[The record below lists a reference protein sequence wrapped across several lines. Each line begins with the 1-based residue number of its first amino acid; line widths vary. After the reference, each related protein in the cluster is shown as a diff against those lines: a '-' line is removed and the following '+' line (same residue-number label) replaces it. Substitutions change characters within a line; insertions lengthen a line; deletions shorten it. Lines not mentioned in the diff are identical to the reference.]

1 VPLSLARFLN
11 VTFAL
16 LISCQAAIAAEA
28 EFYAQCRKLLPVA
41 DDFARECQQRARPFS
56 RTFYPSGGSRGEVE
70 SYSAHFKTLDTPSK
84 FVLGC
89 VLDFKH
95 KLSFVGLYFTARPLD
110 MARFN
115 DYQIAFIDPDD
126 NVGLQIDGVR
136 HTLVAARQFVTDVI
150 PPRIKGR
157 PQNCEDPHIETI
169 NGSDATALVHFRQV
183 GENLM
188 EFCNGDYCRTVKY
201 STFGLHATPIIYDF
215 YDLFVIDSAGV
226 LMLKEDYFKRA
237 CASWKGDTTSIYNVI
252 YEMCPKAN

>member
-1 VPLSLARFLN
+1 M
-11 VTFAL
+11 
-16 LISCQAAIAAEA
+16 SCQAALTAEP
-28 EFYAQCRKLLPVA
+28 EFYAQCHKLLPVA

-56 RTFYPSGGSRGEVE
+56 RTFFPSGGSRGEVE
-70 SYSAHFKTLDTPSK
+70 SYSAHFKPLDAPSN

-150 PPRIKGR
+150 PPRIKAR
-157 PQNCEDPHIETI
+157 PNNCEDPHMETI
-169 NGSDATALVHFRQV
+169 NGSDATAFEHFRQV
-183 GENLM
+183 DENQM
-188 EFCNGDYCRTVKY
+188 EYCTGDYCRTVRY
-201 STFGLHATPIIYDF
+201 SSFGVHETPVIYAF
-215 YDLFVIDSAGV
+215 HDLFVIDSNGV
-226 LMLKEDYFKRA
+226 IMLKDDYFKRA
-237 CASWKGDTTSIYNVI
+237 CASWKGNTTSIYNVI